1 MINKNE
7 IKLIVKSYD
16 KESNMIVAMEECA
29 ELIQAISKMRR
40 KPENKV
46 IRDNLIE
53 EISDVIICIEIL
65 KENLEIKDSEIDS
78 KVSVKMKRN
87 IERIDN

>member
-1 MINKNE
+1 MFNRNE

-46 IRDNLIE
+46 IR
-53 EISDVIICIEIL
+53 
-65 KENLEIKDSEIDS
+65 ENLEIKD
-78 KVSVKMKRN
+78 SVKMKRN

>member
-29 ELIQAISKMRR
+29 ELIQAISK
-40 KPENKV
+40 NA
-46 IRDNLIE
+46 
-53 EISDVIICIEIL
+53 
-65 KENLEIKDSEIDS
+65 
-78 KVSVKMKRN
+78 
-87 IERIDN
+87 